1 MEREGKKAVTSLSCL
16 LSPVASGR
24 RSPAWCF
31 FAPVL
36 LPRVTRSQSDW
47 FELAVRLGWCE
58 PLVPVEESTTTGKCN
73 HYNLFQEIL

>member
-1 MEREGKKAVTSLSCL
+1 MEQEGKKAVTAFLSSCL
-16 LSPVASGR
+16 LVASGR
-24 RSPAWCF
+24 RSPVRSWLRHKVVATG
-31 FAPVL
+31 
-36 LPRVTRSQSDW
+36 TRSQSDW